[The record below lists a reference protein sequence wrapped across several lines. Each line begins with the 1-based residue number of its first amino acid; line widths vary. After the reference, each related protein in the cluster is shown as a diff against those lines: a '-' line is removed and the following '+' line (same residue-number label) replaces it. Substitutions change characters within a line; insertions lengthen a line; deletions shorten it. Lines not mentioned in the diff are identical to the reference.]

1 MDARWRI
8 TLFGGLSAQQNE
20 RVITR
25 FRTQKTGALLAYL
38 AFYRDRSH
46 LREVLFELLWPGR
59 VPDLARQSLSM
70 SLSSLRHQLE
80 PPGVPRSAVIIADYK
95 SVRLNP
101 EAVTTDVAEF
111 ESALLS
117 AERAQ
122 SDIERV
128 RHLADAV
135 TLYRGTLLP
144 DYFENWILREQQRLE
159 GLFFQS
165 LQELIEYYEDAD
177 DIPRALD
184 YAHRGVSRDP
194 LREEAHFELIR
205 LYAAAGQPTAALRQY
220 AELERILREEFQDTP
235 TDVTRELARRI
246 EGRVEGSGFRD
257 KRLGIGDEGRR
268 RKRQEAAANDRK
280 RQETTGNDRKRQ
292 ETTGNDRKR
301 QETVGDL
308 EAIVSSSPVVSR
320 RSPSS
325 PSGGLPLTLT
335 RFFGREKEIAWLLEQ
350 LTSEETRLMTLTGA
364 GGTGKTRLAIE
375 VAKQLVESLQG
386 AVWFVPLA
394 DISDAK
400 LIVDALLEALHIPRS
415 ANVEPLEQ
423 VVEVLSR
430 QPALVVLDNLEHLL
444 QGDGVMEYRSDGV
457 LKQGTTNTPT
467 LQHSITPLLLIRTLL
482 ERVPTLKLLVTSRQR
497 LGLDGERE
505 YFVPPLPTPVT
516 PSPLHPFTPS
526 SLIQFPSV
534 QLFVDR
540 AQAVRP
546 DFQVTEA
553 NAQALAELCDRLEGI
568 PLAIEL
574 AAARALVMSPAQMLA
589 QLEHRFDFLVSRR
602 RDVAERHRTLR
613 AAIDWSYQLLAPE
626 LQQFFVCLSVF
637 RDGWTLEAADFVC
650 CDEGLEMRDES
661 IPHPSSL
668 ISHPDPLDYLEQ
680 LRECSLI
687 LCEETAGAIRFR
699 MLETIREYCWEKWER
714 EAPAELCQVRGR
726 HLEFFT
732 RLAEQAQ
739 EKWASAE
746 RGAWFARLDA
756 DYDNVR
762 AALAWGLESDPAKTL
777 HLTQMLFRFWE
788 ERGHIAEGRE
798 WVSRALA
805 RAPDAPPSLRAGAL
819 NLLGVLTRWQGDYA
833 QAVAYGEESLRLHRQ
848 AANQRGVAV
857 ALGNLALY
865 AQDLGDFERARVFY
879 DEVLQIARALDVKVW
894 IALAL
899 NNLGDIAVME
909 GDYERADDLQKESL
923 TLHREIGNTAGIAA
937 ALTSL
942 GEIAEAR
949 GDLERARTLYEESLT
964 IAREQGI
971 KHREARVLNRL
982 GRVAYRQGDPDS
994 SGRLNAESLRMWHE
1008 SGNKEGIAENLD
1020 WMAMVASAQHQAER
1034 AAVLFAAAAAL
1045 RETIGV
1051 VPPRFDRD
1059 ERDACLAA
1067 ARLALGDTA
1076 FSAAWAKGRA
1086 LTLEQAVAY
1095 ALTDE
1100 G

>member
-8 TLFGGLSAQQNE
+8 TLLGGLSAQQGE

-25 FRTQKTGALLAYL
+25 FRTQKTGALLAHL
-38 AFYRDRSH
+38 AFYRDQIH
-46 LREVLFELLWPGR
+46 TRESLFELLWPGC
-59 VPDLARQSLSM
+59 VPDLGRQSLSM
-70 SLSSLRHQLE
+70 ALSSLRHQLE
-80 PPGVPRSAVIIADYK
+80 PPGVPRGAVIIADYK

-111 ESALLS
+111 ELAQSS
-117 AERAQ
+117 TEQAQ
-122 SDIERV
+122 SDTERV

-135 TLYRGTLLP
+135 ALYRGALLP

-159 GLFFQS
+159 GLFFQ
-165 LQELIEYYEDAD
+165 LLGELIEYYENAD
-177 DIPRALD
+177 DLPRALD
-184 YAHRGVSRDP
+184 YAHHGVAIDP
-194 LREEAHFELIR
+194 LREEAHYELIR

-220 AELERILREEFQDTP
+220 AELERLLREEFEDAP
-235 TDVTRELARRI
+235 TDATRELARRI
-246 EGRVEGSGFRD
+246 SHQLSVTSEQLAIGRRQLAVRRRQLAEGR
-257 KRLGIGDEGRR
+257 KQKDEDI
-268 RKRQEAAANDRK
+268 Q
-280 RQETTGNDRKRQ
+280 
-292 ETTGNDRKR
+292 
-301 QETVGDL
+301 
-308 EAIVSSSPVVSR
+308 
-320 RSPSS
+320 PSS
-325 PSGGLPLTLT
+325 VTPSPLHPFTPSFSRLPLTLT

-350 LTSEETRLMTLTGA
+350 LTLEDTRLVTLTGT

-375 VAKQLVESLQG
+375 VAKQLVEPLRG

-394 DISDAK
+394 DLSDAK
-400 LIVDALLEALHIPRS
+400 LIEGALLEALHIPRS
-415 ANVEPLEQ
+415 PNVEPLEQ

-430 QPALVVLDNLEHLL
+430 QPSLLVLDNLEHLL
-444 QGDGVMEYRSDGV
+444 STDLGSGLNGLVCD
-457 LKQGTTNTPT
+457 KHHPN
-467 LQHSITPLLLIRTLL
+467 PLNPLPKSVDTIRTLL

-505 YFVPPLPTPVT
+505 FYVPPLPTP
-516 PSPLHPFTPS
+516 SHPS
-526 SLIQFPSV
+526 SLIPHPSSLMMFASV

-546 DFQVTEA
+546 DFQVTDA
-553 NAQALAELCDRLEGI
+553 NAQALAELCERLEGI

-613 AAIDWSYQLLAPE
+613 AAIDWSYRLLASE

-637 RDGWTLEAADFVC
+637 RGGWTLEAAEAVTS
-650 CDEGLEMRDES
+650 DEWRVASDTT
-661 IPHPSSL
+661 PDTRHPT
-668 ISHPDPLDYLEQ
+668 PDTPDVLDVLEQ

-687 LCEETAGAIRFR
+687 LCEETAGAMRFR
-699 MLETIREYCWEKWER
+699 MLETIREYCWEKWEC
-714 EAPAELCQVRGR
+714 EAPAELRRVRGR

-732 RLAEQAQ
+732 RLAEQAN

-746 RGAWFARLDA
+746 RGAWFQRLDA

-762 AALAWGLESDPAKTL
+762 AALEWGLESDPAKTL

-805 RAPDAPPSLRAGAL
+805 AAPDAPPALRAGAL

-833 QAVAYGEESLRLHRQ
+833 QAVVYGEEALRLHRQ
-848 AANQRGVAV
+848 TANQRGVAV
-857 ALGNLALY
+857 TLGNLALY
-865 AQDLGDFERARVFY
+865 AQDLGDFERARVLY
-879 DEVLQIARALDVKVW
+879 DEVLQIARELDVKVW
-894 IALAL
+894 IAIAL
-899 NNLGDIAVME
+899 NNLGDIAVHE
-909 GDYERADDLQKESL
+909 GDYERADDLQEESL
-923 TLHREIGNTAGIAA
+923 TIAREIGNKAIIAA
-937 ALTSL
+937 SLTSL

-949 GDLERARTLYEESLT
+949 GDLERAWTLYEESLT

-971 KHREARVLNRL
+971 KHREARVLHFL

-994 SGRLNAESLRMWHE
+994 SGRLNAESLKIWRE
-1008 SGNKEGIAENLD
+1008 LGVKGGIAEDLD
-1020 WMAMVASAQHQAER
+1020 WMAMVASAQNQAER

-1045 RETIGV
+1045 RESVGV
-1051 VPPRFDRD
+1051 ALSRFSHD
-1059 ERDACLAA
+1059 EHDARLAA
-1067 ARLALGDTA
+1067 ARAALGDKA
-1076 FSAAWAKGRA
+1076 FAAAWAKGRA

-1095 ALTDE
+1095 ALE
-1100 G
+1100 AGKR